1 MSSFNTKNWIHQ
13 LSEAY
18 VYQILNETAEEI
30 LWNSL
35 PREEQERRISSPPSY
50 PTWTSGLTLPLT
62 NPEHIIQL
70 GRYHGMSGMDL
81 HPEYAHISG
90 YVDAHKTGIAFRT
103 SVNSNTAR

>member
-1 MSSFNTKNWIHQ
+1 MSSFNIKNWIHQ

-18 VYQILNETAEEI
+18 VYQILNETA
-30 LWNSL
+30 
-35 PREEQERRISSPPSY
+35 PREDPAYPS
-50 PTWTSGLTLPLT
+50 WTSELKLPLT